1 MFVIRVDPD
10 LLFLASRSLGQGY
23 FRFLEALFVLRTSLA
38 RLEIS
43 WEGRRAEDFL
53 AEAAVL
59 LRRLQEYGE
68 ELFTMSLL
76 LFRQANRWEEMD
88 QRWQGIFRDLLR
100 NPGWG

>member
-1 MFVIRVDPD
+1 MVTIRVDPD

-23 FRFLEALFVLRTSLA
+23 FRFLEALFVLRSSLA
-38 RLEIS
+38 RLEVS
-43 WEGRRAEDFL
+43 WQGGRAEDFL

-68 ELFTMSLL
+68 ELFTMSLI

-88 QRWQGIFRDLLR
+88 QRWQGIFRSLWR
-100 NPGWG
+100 SSGGG